1 MHIHKSNELFP
12 PSFLLYVDKFLAA
25 WAISARSPARDPD
38 GELMS
43 VFCLRIPL
51 LIWAGLAGRFW
62 SPNPNEV
69 VDEKHMA
76 DTPWWDVQRCSGE
89 GCLSPTWREDVA
101 VECVAKV
108 NKLGTRWAEIVL
120 IAVTR
125 YFIWLCE
132 KELCFALSLERGK
145 HSTQCMKPKVDT
157 VYVSKI
163 THLLENLLQ
172 KKYSYIFGNN
182 KSPSSAISSAT

>member
-1 MHIHKSNELFP
+1 MNYSHH
-12 PSFLLYVDKFLAA
+12 
-25 WAISARSPARDPD
+25 RSCFMLINSSRLEPFQQEVQPEIPD

-51 LIWAGLAGRFW
+51 LIWAGLARRFW

-89 GCLSPTWREDVA
+89 GCLSPTWREDVT